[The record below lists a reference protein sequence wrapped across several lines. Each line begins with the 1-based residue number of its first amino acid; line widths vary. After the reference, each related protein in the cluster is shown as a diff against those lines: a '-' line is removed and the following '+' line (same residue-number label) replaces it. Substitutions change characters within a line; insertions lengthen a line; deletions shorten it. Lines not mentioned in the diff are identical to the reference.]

1 MEREQKLGTFQNW
14 LRFFFFFLDRKSPR
28 PSVWNSAVCVLRVVA
43 LIFLE
48 RTIEIKYAG
57 RVSFSKQLGG
67 PKGVKNKWPPA
78 KKQNKKQ
85 NK

>member
-14 LRFFFFFLDRKSPR
+14 LRFFFLDRKSPR

-57 RVSFSKQLGG
+57 RVSFLKTTRG
-67 PKGVKNKWPPA
+67 P
-78 KKQNKKQ
+78 
-85 NK
+85 